1 MTSKKIYTRDELV
14 RELMASTR
22 KEIRAATLF
31 VHTMSELTGIHP
43 TDIKCLDF
51 LSDVKFATAGEL
63 AKITGLTTGAITA
76 VIDRL
81 EKLGFVKRE
90 ADSSDRRKIIVRIT
104 DGHPN
109 NLELARNIF
118 ANKLPNSLSGYE
130 DKELNLII
138 DWNKKLSNIF
148 HEEIEKIKISRK
160 RPAAKSKSINKS
172 PGH

>member
-1 MTSKKIYTRDELV
+1 MTSKKINTRDELI

-51 LSDVKFATAGEL
+51 LCDVKSASAGEL
-63 AKITGLTTGAITA
+63 AKMTGLTTGAMTA

-81 EKLGFVKRE
+81 EKLGFVRRE

-104 DGHPN
+104 AGYPN
-109 NLELARNIF
+109 NSELARNIF
-118 ANKLPNSLSGYE
+118 VDKLPNSLSGYE

-138 DWNKKLSNIF
+138 NWNKKLSDIF
-148 HEEIEKIKISRK
+148 HDEIEKIKISSK
-160 RPAAKSKSINKS
+160 KQKSK
-172 PGH
+172 

>member
-1 MTSKKIYTRDELV
+1 MTSKKIYTRDELI

-31 VHTMSELTGIHP
+31 VHTISELTGIHP

-63 AKITGLTTGAITA
+63 AKITGLTTGAMTA

-104 DGHPN
+104 AGYPN
-109 NLELARNIF
+109 NSELARNIF
-118 ANKLPNSLSGYE
+118 VDKLPNSLSGYD

-138 DWNKKLSNIF
+138 NWNKKLSDIF
-148 HEEIEKIKISRK
+148 HEEIEKIKTSK
-160 RPAAKSKSINKS
+160 KKQKSKLKAIK
-172 PGH
+172 